1 MIKLAVFGNPIQ
13 QSKSPTIHKMFAEQC
28 KLDIDYQAILAPTE
42 QFTRAVEKFLI
53 DPQARGCNVTSPF
66 KVDAHAFADE
76 LSEVAKL
83 SGAVNTLSKL
93 KNGKVRGDNTDGG
106 GLVNDILS
114 QDVAI
119 QNSNILIIGAG
130 GAARGVLPNLLKQQ
144 PAQLTLVNR
153 TVSHAETLIGISEG
167 LSSTTHCKA
176 SSFESLVPSG
186 YDIVINATTLS
197 LNNKIPNLDA
207 ATVSKASLVYD
218 MAYKNEPTAFL
229 QWSTQ
234 HGARKVRDG
243 LGMLVGQAA
252 LSFQIWTGHL
262 PKTDRMLAQLRVN

>member
-1 MIKLAVFGNPIQ
+1 MIKLAVFGNPIK

-28 KLDIDYQAILAPTE
+28 KLDIAYQAILAPTE

-130 GAARGVLPNLLKQQ
+130 GAARGVFTRFTQTTAGPINSSQQ
-144 PAQLTLVNR
+144 NR
-153 TVSHAETLIGISEG
+153 
-167 LSSTTHCKA
+167 
-176 SSFESLVPSG
+176 
-186 YDIVINATTLS
+186 
-197 LNNKIPNLDA
+197 
-207 ATVSKASLVYD
+207 
-218 MAYKNEPTAFL
+218 
-229 QWSTQ
+229 
-234 HGARKVRDG
+234 
-243 LGMLVGQAA
+243 
-252 LSFQIWTGHL
+252 
-262 PKTDRMLAQLRVN
+262 